1 MPAWAREET
10 PPATP
15 FPVPMLARHIALLAF
30 SQILW
35 GANFAVVKWGLADW
49 PPLFFA
55 ALRMIGV
62 ALMIC
67 PFIGLP
73 TRRDLKP
80 LLTLGFVLGVV
91 HFSAIFHGIHR
102 VDAAT
107 SSILIQL
114 QVPLSALTAA
124 FLFGDHIGWRRWC
137 GMGLALIGIVVLV
150 GRPDFSGGWLGTG
163 LMLIAA
169 ISWVASNLLIKRLAE
184 NLDGW
189 RINGWVALV
198 AGPMMLLLSALTE
211 TGQIEAVQLAG
222 VRGWGAMAYQILV
235 VTALCY
241 GIWYAM
247 MSRYPVSLVMPFTLL
262 EPIFG
267 TVTAVLLLGE
277 GWDWRLVLGAALT
290 MSGLAIIILRRPQA
304 VAQPVGPGA

>member
-1 MPAWAREET
+1 
-10 PPATP
+10 
-15 FPVPMLARHIALLAF
+15 MLARHIALLAF

-62 ALMIC
+62 AALIC
-67 PFIGLP
+67 PFVGLP
-73 TRRDLKP
+73 KKQDLKP
-80 LLTLGFVLGVV
+80 LLALGFVLGVI
-91 HFSAIFHGIHR
+91 HFASIFHGIAR

-124 FLFGDHIGWRRWC
+124 FLFGDKIGWRRWC
-137 GMGLALIGIVVLV
+137 GMALAFIGILVLV
-150 GRPDFSGGWLGTG
+150 GRPAFNGGWLGTG
-163 LMLIAA
+163 FMLMAS
-169 ISWVASNLLIKRLAE
+169 ISWVASNILIKRLAE
-184 NLDGW
+184 NMDGW
-189 RINGWVALV
+189 RINAWVALM
-198 AGPMMLLLSALTE
+198 AGPMMLVLSALTE
-211 TGQIEAVQLAG
+211 TGQVAAIAHAG
-222 VRGWGAMAYQILV
+222 LPGWGAMAYQILI

-267 TVTAVLLLGE
+267 TATAVLLLGE
-277 GWDWRLVLGAALT
+277 SWDWRLVLGAALT
-290 MSGLAIIILRRPQA
+290 MSGLAIIIVRRPQ
-304 VAQPVGPGA
+304 VVMQPVGPGA